1 MAQQLQSLHGNITA
15 ENSIRYV
22 SSIVQ
27 SGSLLVVYYDHPN
40 DLVYISNARASY
52 EQGPEHAYE
61 RLLKLIFVLF
71 FFYAY
76 KVL

>member
-1 MAQQLQSLHGNITA
+1 MAQQLQLLHGNITA

-40 DLVYISNARASY
+40 DYVYIANARASF
-52 EQGPEHAYE
+52 EQGPQHAYE
-61 RLLKLIFVLF
+61 R
-71 FFYAY
+71 YS
-76 KVL
+76 